1 MGLVR
6 LSTHLSL
13 YAMMP
18 MRRRMTSWRDA
29 SFVAKKG
36 MPLSVWGGSR
46 NISRLIMILGLI
58 YLMPICSVKKIRW
71 ITMDLSHTLQAC
83 LHGTKPTSFRY
94 LGPCPWIFCPA
105 CHLIRS
111 SMGDKFAF
119 RFNDIEKKV
128 DNIDRRM
135 TKMDDVLEK
144 VLAYV
149 SDVPLD
155 V

>member
-1 MGLVR
+1 
-6 LSTHLSL
+6 
-13 YAMMP
+13 
-18 MRRRMTSWRDA
+18 MTCICVLTLLLLLFLKR
-29 SFVAKKG
+29 
-36 MPLSVWGGSR
+36 PLE
-46 NISRLIMILGLI
+46 L
-58 YLMPICSVKKIRW
+58 PFTVKKIRW

-83 LHGTKPTSFRY
+83 LHGTKPTFFRY
-94 LGPCPWIFCPA
+94 LGPWYVVQSPSYLSLDLPSLLVVRPQSNVVVCVA
-105 CHLIRS
+105 CQQSLDLLS
-111 SMGDKFAF
+111 SLSPDPFTSMGDKFAF

-135 TKMDDVLEK
+135 TKMDEVLEK